1 MNNNQFKRHFTLIL
15 LLVTV
20 TLAAQQ
26 NYKVIDKKVAF
37 GYRNAENRTINAV
50 IIHSTFNNSG
60 GEKYDIDL
68 VIKQFENYGVSSH
81 YIIGREGTLYKLV
94 DEKDVAFHAGK
105 SQLPNGQTN
114 LNSCTIG
121 IELITS
127 FDEAPTTEQIKTL
140 TSLVNEI
147 KKRYKI
153 EYILRHSDIAPERKT
168 DPWNMDWEAFL
179 LTLDK

>member
-1 MNNNQFKRHFTLIL
+1 MNNQLLKKYFIL
-15 LLVTV
+15 NFLLVSV
-20 TLAAQQ
+20 ALVAQQ
-26 NYKVIDKKVAF
+26 NYKIIDKKVTF
-37 GYRNAENRTINAV
+37 GYRNTENRTINAV

-68 VIKQFENYGVSSH
+68 VIKQFANYGVSSH
-81 YIIGREGTLYKLV
+81 YVIGREGNVYKLV
-94 DEKDVAFHAGK
+94 DERDVSFHAGK

-114 LNSCTIG
+114 LNTCTIG

-127 FDEAPTTEQIKTL
+127 FDEAPTTEQINAL
-140 TSLVNEI
+140 TSLVNDI

-153 EYILRHSDIAPERKT
+153 EYVLRHSDIAPERKT
-168 DPWNMDWEAFL
+168 DPWNMDWDAFL